1 MFRMGLLSF
10 CVLASLQAIL
20 NQPPSF
26 GSKIETPIDSMMH
39 TIAHMNF
46 PMDLATG
53 KIKLPQTIKNVV
65 IDVGA
70 RESDY
75 LERLELTN
83 DEETAIF
90 LFDPQPSSG
99 VQLAERVAKFSLRG
113 IENTWLDPLKSN
125 QAFYTKAALGE
136 NEGITEFNV
145 AWAPACSSL
154 PAESDEN
161 DFWCAKSSRKITVT
175 VLTLAGFLPL
185 IDKKVVT
192 TAQHGG
198 NHNSTGVE
206 QIHLKIDAEG
216 ADLMVLRGARDFLRM
231 CDTVVIE
238 CQRDGGKS
246 KRKSECVTKDAVA
259 YMDTLGFKLYEV
271 EGQGGLVN
279 IFWVHPEYQGPVP
292 EFLKGRVSFRKFYSA
307 IDGWVAAKYSP
318 VAKEMSKEY
327 TLYSDGVYVVQ

>member
-1 MFRMGLLSF
+1 
-10 CVLASLQAIL
+10 
-20 NQPPSF
+20 
-26 GSKIETPIDSMMH
+26 
-39 TIAHMNF
+39 
-46 PMDLATG
+46 MDLATG

-145 AWAPACSSL
+145 AWAPACSSP

-192 TAQHGG
+192 TAHHGG

-246 KRKSECVTKDAVA
+246 NRKGECVTKDAVA